1 MNDFLVVHL
10 RLKPLEPGRE
20 ILIALLDQIGYDSFE
35 ETEAG
40 LKAYIAEAAFDE
52 NKLKQIPLLQS
63 GEYEWSY
70 QTERLDTINWNEEWE
85 RNYEPVKLGD
95 QVYIRAPFHP
105 SGEGYPHEILIEP
118 KMSFGTG
125 HHQTTRLMARA
136 MLTINFQNK
145 ITLDMGT
152 GTGVLAIL
160 AAQLGAAKLNAIDNF
175 EWAVENTRENLA
187 RNGVTEAEAKLG
199 DASILSKARYDVILA
214 NINRNVLLADMPVYR
229 AALRPQGKM
238 LLSGFLIKDLDL
250 INTEARRLGFQPEE
264 RWQEENW
271 LACLYSLK

>member
-175 EWAVENTRENLA
+175 EWAVENTRENLI

-199 DASILSKARYDVILA
+199 DVSILDKARYDVILA
-214 NINRNVLLADMPVYR
+214 NINRNVLLADMPAYR